1 MAGDGLK
8 AAASQAGLTPAEQKE
23 IDALNKLMGMQKEL
37 TSLPAAQSQQ
47 KFNKLPNGQKEALV
61 KVFGDVDDKPEAEK
75 NWFESVKKYYDPV
88 FGFTPLVLKGLDE
101 VSDFMTR
108 AYRTVSLGFQ
118 EVLPGKE
125 QGKRGIKT
133 IGEAFDLAGA
143 DGRELFNIS
152 RIEKAKKKYGENY
165 MNVAMK
171 VAQGQSLAQITVEG
185 TDEEKAIASN
195 ASQEKDS
202 LYEDALDAAKA
213 AQYSPGRAVA
223 NILPE
228 SMEGSGF
235 LYTGISGTVDAGY
248 RFFADPTLFLGKA
261 KKVYDVANYSLIK
274 IIGDPK
280 KLDQAFNKKTVVDF
294 FNQYGSELQAL
305 SSARKAK
312 DITKATEIQ
321 TRIKRLVPEFGPV
334 VSDEF
339 IKAGYRFQEI

>member
-1 MAGDGLK
+1 VAGDGLK